1 MTEEIK
7 LNQYLD
13 SLWRAKWL
21 IVLAAIVA
29 GIAVGYYRYRQPPTF
44 TAEGLLQVGRVWKE
58 PIEDPYLTTEII
70 NSGSFSR
77 ELAPRLGVPPGLL
90 RRSLKA
96 AIVTAG
102 PQRTGYPIL
111 VTITASGGTSG
122 EAIRMA
128 RTAADEVIARHELT
142 YNQSVGPHLDY
153 QKQLEAALGPT
164 GVLTISHGAGEPG
177 KANADAE
184 AARPSVPAGAAPQIS
199 DALAKILHDYDEVKS
214 FNESTAITQRS
225 RLLGDVVATG
235 STRPSIATPAVI
247 AAVLAALI
255 AGTAAM
261 LLGLLQS
268 TPTSQQTRPTLSS
281 QQDVPDASIG

>member
-7 LNQYLD
+7 LNPYLG

-21 IVLAAIVA
+21 ILLAAIAA
-29 GIAVGYYRYRQPPTF
+29 GIAVGYYRYRQPSTS

-58 PIEDPYLTTEII
+58 PIEDPYLTAEII

-77 ELAPRLGVPPGLL
+77 QLAPRLGIPQGQV

-96 AIVTAG
+96 AIVTGG

-111 VTITASGGTSG
+111 VTITASATTSA
-122 EAIRMA
+122 EAVRMA

-164 GVLTISHGAGEPG
+164 GVLAIAHGAGDSG
-177 KANADAE
+177 KAAVDTGAVKP
-184 AARPSVPAGAAPQIS
+184 AVPAGPAPQIS

-214 FNESTAITQRS
+214 FNESPAITQRS
-225 RLLGDVVATG
+225 RLLGDVVPTG
-235 STRPSIATPAVI
+235 STRPSIMAPAAM

-255 AGTAAM
+255 AGTAAV
-261 LLGLLQS
+261 LLGLLQAVPAARNS
-268 TPTSQQTRPTLSS
+268 GATLSR